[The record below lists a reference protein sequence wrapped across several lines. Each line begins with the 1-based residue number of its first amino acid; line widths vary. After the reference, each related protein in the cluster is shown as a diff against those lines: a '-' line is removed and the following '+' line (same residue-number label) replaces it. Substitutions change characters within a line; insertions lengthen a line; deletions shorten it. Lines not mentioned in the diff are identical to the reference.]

1 MSVTVPLKPVPNSV
15 PNFPTPRVKSLSAS
29 MADMSGPVMLANR
42 TSRSLWANP
51 SPQIAQDATLG
62 WSKVTMTGPSDSYMK
77 F

>member
-1 MSVTVPLKPVPNSV
+1 
-15 PNFPTPRVKSLSAS
+15 